1 MLPWFFRPFICHLFD
16 SILRGLFVLRPFQSL
31 IKKRLQAEMEI
42 FLPQEADA
50 KSREYSSAVDDRG
63 PISGPQLVKEVDR
76 MTRLMEINH
85 QRVSAS
91 ISHVSIM
98 SAILLF
104 FLRTSFDCNP
114 TSRLFVSVEL
124 CAYLWI
130 IVALLRCLR
139 DFGIDKDYDPKSK
152 VYRDDLLGE
161 LSFRYGLLRACNVV
175 LIFGTILI
183 FFLFVFHLLPS
194 GVHRSIYHA
203 VFGDPPGSCE
213 ISKPGIWLSSL
224 WN

>member
-1 MLPWFFRPFICHLFD
+1 MLPWFFRPFFCCLFD
-16 SILRGLFVLRPFQSL
+16 SLLRGLFVLRPFQNL

-42 FLPQEADA
+42 VLLQEMDTR
-50 KSREYSSAVDDRG
+50 SGEYSSADRK
-63 PISGPQLVKEVDR
+63 PIPEPRLVREVDR
-76 MTRLMEINH
+76 MTKLMEVNH

-104 FLRTSFDCNP
+104 FLRTSFECNP

-124 CAYLWI
+124 CVYLWV
-130 IVALLRCLR
+130 IVTLLRCLR
-139 DFGIDKDYDPKSK
+139 DFGLDKDYDPMSEA
-152 VYRDDLLGE
+152 YRDDLLDE
-161 LSFRYGLLRACNVV
+161 LSFRYGLLRSCNVV

-194 GVHRSIYHA
+194 GVHRAIYHV

-213 ISKPGIWLSSL
+213 ISKPGIWFSSL
-224 WN
+224 WK

>member
-1 MLPWFFRPFICHLFD
+1 MLPWFFRPFICYLFD

-42 FLPQEADA
+42 VLQQETDG
-50 KSREYSSAVDDRG
+50 KIGEYSSVAKG
-63 PISGPQLVKEVDR
+63 GKPIPEPRLVKEVDR

-124 CAYLWI
+124 CVYLWI

-139 DFGIDKDYDPKSK
+139 DFGIDKDYDPNSK
-152 VYRDDLLGE
+152 VYRDDLLDE

-183 FFLFVFHLLPS
+183 FLLFVFHLLPS
-194 GVHRSIYHA
+194 GVHRAIYHS
-203 VFGDPPGSCE
+203 VLGDPPGSCE